1 MQLGRDDY
9 YGKEANKAFFSV
21 SQYKDFARCEAMAM
35 AKIRGD
41 YDPPATKAMLIGTL
55 VDRWFE
61 GTLDELREESP
72 NLFYCRNGALRAEFR
87 KADEIIKRVQRD
99 ERFMQFM
106 SGEKQKILTFE
117 RFGAPWKMKTDSFV
131 EEICITDLKVVQN
144 FRSLPLWRYDLQG
157 AVYQAGAEACGYGRL
172 PFYLAVATKEGI
184 TDFDIFHIDQPT
196 LDLAL
201 REIAGNM
208 PRFIAVKAGLEEPH
222 YCGVCDYCKSVKKA
236 RIRNYNELLT
246 GKYPRGLL
254 YAEDEEV
261 LTE

>member
-61 GTLDELREESP
+61 GTLDKLREESP
-72 NLFYCRNGALRAEFR
+72 NIFYCRNGALRADFR
-87 KADEIIKRVQRD
+87 KADQIIKRLQQD
-99 ERFMQFM
+99 ERFMQYM

-117 RFGAPWKMKTDSFV
+117 MFGVPWKMKMDSFV
-131 EEICITDLKVVQN
+131 EGICITDLKVVQN
-144 FRSLPLWRYDLQG
+144 FKSLAFWRYDLQG
-157 AVYQAGAEACGYGRL
+157 AVYQAGCTANSYGKL
-172 PFYLAVATKEGI
+172 PFYLAAATKEAV
-184 TDFDIFHIDQPT
+184 TNFDIFQIDQPT
-196 LDLAL
+196 LDMAL
-201 REIAGNM
+201 REIEGNM
-208 PRFIAVKAGLEEPH
+208 PRFIAIKSGLEEPH

-236 RIRNYNELLT
+236 RIRNYSELLE
-246 GKYPRGLL
+246 G
-254 YAEDEEV
+254 
-261 LTE
+261 